1 MTDRTPV
8 DKNERLVIGYF
19 ASKEQAEIAVD
30 ALHHWDTINAAVKL
44 GNIGILVKEEG
55 KIKTIAPRRGGKG
68 AALGLGIGAIAAV
81 LSGGLTL
88 VGGLL
93 AGGVFG
99 GAVGALFKKSLGLSP
114 EDVEQIAQQLDGGQA
129 AVVVMCD
136 DYEIDG
142 VIADMKQSGGVVS
155 SYDMSSA
162 LLPEAEKAVNDAVG
176 ATKAVVGGV
185 TAVAASA
192 ATTIA
197 DSSAAVTG
205 SGAGA
210 VKQAA
215 DVTSDA
221 VKKGADATAGAV
233 KQAADATAGVVKQ
246 AADATSGAVKKTA
259 DATGDAVKKTADAT
273 AETAK
278 RAAVATAGVAKDMSD
293 KAPEAVDA
301 AAQEAEQQTSQT
313 VDAAQDATKNPGTGA
328 D

>member
-1 MTDRTPV
+1 MSDQMPV

-19 ASKEQAEIAVD
+19 VSKEQAEIAVD
-30 ALHHWDTINAAVKL
+30 ALHHWDTINTAVKL
-44 GNIGILVKEEG
+44 GNIGIMVKEDG

-114 EDVEQIAQQLDGGQA
+114 QDIEQITQQLDGGQA

-136 DYEIDG
+136 DYEVDG
-142 VIADMKQSGGVVS
+142 VVADMKQSGGVVN

-162 LLPEAEKAVNDAVG
+162 LLPDAEKAVNDAMG
-176 ATKAVVGGV
+176 ATKAAVGGAA
-185 TAVAASA
+185 AVAASA
-192 ATTIA
+192 ASTLA
-197 DSSAAVTG
+197 DSSASVTE
-205 SGAGA
+205 SGAGV

-215 DVTSDA
+215 DATTDA

-233 KQAADATAGVVKQ
+233 KKTADATAGVVKQ

-278 RAAVATAGVAKDMSD
+278 RAAEATAVAAKDMSD
-293 KAPEAVDA
+293 KAPEMADA
-301 AAQEAEQQTSQT
+301 AATTAAASQE
-313 VDAAQDATKNPGTGA
+313 DAKNPGTGA